1 MIIASGSIF
10 ISNIFLEQYL
20 SLSNYYVYS
29 LCITVFALLTSFGAL
44 GFEQVFL
51 RLSEVNDKLIIFDR
65 KIAYLISISCIVTS
79 FISASYLHYNIDS
92 SFILL
97 FLLGL
102 GITINMILY
111 NLFRITSY
119 FLMAQLISNSWKFVL
134 LVFTAIIIFGDDIFD
149 FFLIS
154 ITFSLWFIIIL
165 FIILSH
171 NFIKI
176 KLTRNY
182 SFKYVFLFGIIFF
195 CSLLSLSFLAQGDR
209 ILIDSYFNK
218 ADFNKYFYLGS
229 IFLFPFSLLQSY
241 VGFKELVKFKSIAV
255 NLKNLI
261 NRIIIR
267 SVLLTIILLILS
279 YSLAKFNII
288 NVNFRNDYIL
298 IISFLII
305 GNLKMPYSLY
315 SSMIGVKSSLTQIK
329 LMNLYFIGISLLILI
344 LIKSLLWQIEIIP
357 ILFVVLWSTRLLLWR
372 FYSKKISYE
381 FEI

>member
-51 RLSEVNDKLIIFDR
+51 RLSEVNDKLIVFDR

-79 FISASYLHYNIDS
+79 FISASYLYYNIDS
-92 SFILL
+92 SFVLL

-134 LVFTAIIIFGDDIFD
+134 LIFTAIIIFGDDVFD

-154 ITFSLWFIIIL
+154 ITFSLWSIIAL
-165 FIILSH
+165 FIMLSY
-171 NFIKI
+171 NLIKI
-176 KLTRNY
+176 KLTSNY

-195 CSLLSLSFLAQGDR
+195 FSLFSLSFLGQGDR
-209 ILIDSYFNK
+209 ILIDSYFDK

-229 IFLFPFSLLQSY
+229 IFLSPFSLLQSY
-241 VGFKELVKFKSIAV
+241 VGFKELVKFKSKAV
-255 NLKNLI
+255 NLKNSI
-261 NRIIIR
+261 NRSIIG
-267 SVLLTIILLILS
+267 SALLTIVLLLLS
-279 YSLAKFNII
+279 YLLDTFNII
-288 NVNFRNDYIL
+288 NVSFKNDYIL

-315 SSMIGVKSSLTQIK
+315 SSMIGVKSSLTQFK
-329 LMNLYFIGISLLILI
+329 FMNLYFTGISLLILI
-344 LIKSLLWQIEIIP
+344 LVKSFFWQIEIIP

-372 FYSKKISYE
+372 FHSKKISYE
-381 FEI
+381 YEI